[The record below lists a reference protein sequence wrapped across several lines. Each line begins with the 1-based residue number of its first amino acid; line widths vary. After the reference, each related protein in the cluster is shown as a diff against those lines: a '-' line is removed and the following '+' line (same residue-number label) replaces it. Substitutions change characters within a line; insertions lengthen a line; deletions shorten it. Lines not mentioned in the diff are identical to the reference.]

1 MAPTTVQLSEDL
13 QPQITEVV
21 NRLGF
26 KNQEE
31 FIEEAVR
38 DKILEIKKYIKERNF
53 KKFGF
58 QTGDHYRCGLYGR
71 FAGPRLEKTR
81 LGRRSRRGQ
90 PPPGDAG

>member
-31 FIEEAVR
+31 AVR
-38 DKILEIKKYIKERNF
+38 DKILEIKKKQF
-53 KKFGF
+53 
-58 QTGDHYRCGLYGR
+58 
-71 FAGPRLEKTR
+71 FAGSDLITQGLSKKKITEKQILEDFER
-81 LGRRSRRGQ
+81 QRE
-90 PPPGDAG
+90 

>member
-38 DKILEIKKYIKERNF
+38 DKILEIKKKQF
-53 KKFGF
+53 
-58 QTGDHYRCGLYGR
+58 
-71 FAGPRLEKTR
+71 FAGSDLITQGLSKKKITEKQILEDFERQREWKFLLSWTPTR
-81 LGRRSRRGQ
+81 LFLHL
-90 PPPGDAG
+90 